1 VLYFGT
7 GEKYDD
13 LVPYKAEM
21 IIDSI
26 FPKQQ

>member
-7 GEKYDD
+7 GEKYED
-13 LVPYKAEM
+13 LIPYKAEM

-26 FPKQQ
+26 FPKQ